1 MAATTSSTAR
11 ASTSDPD
18 GGVYEGE
25 WQDGKRHGQGKMKWP
40 DGDVYEG
47 EWQDGKRHGQGKRRF
62 RTASSTR
69 ASGRD
74 NKRHGYGTEK
84 LSCGTSVEARWRH
97 GVRQQSYPDPPSDF
111 KCPISK
117 ELMDDPVVT
126 DDGGT
131 YERECIEEWLSTR
144 NTDPETN
151 AELESRRLVPNRAL
165 LRLISA
171 WKEEQE
177 PDSFRTVRDRQ
188 DAEYAEALATDTAA
202 QATAEATAEANR
214 VAAAAAVEATATLA
228 GPVDEV
234 VVRAARLRRFS
245 VEAPTAETAAATVLW
260 T

>member
-1 MAATTSSTAR
+1 MAGR
-11 ASTSDPD
+11 R
-18 GGVYEGE
+18 VYEGE
-25 WQDGKRHGQGKMKWP
+25 WQDGKRHGQGKETYP
-40 DGDVYEG
+40 DGFFYEG
-47 EWQDGKRHGQGKRRF
+47 EWKD
-62 RTASSTR
+62 
-69 ASGRD
+69 D
-74 NKRHGYGTEK
+74 KRHGYGTEK
-84 LSCGTSVEARWRH
+84 LSCGTSAEARWRH
-97 GVRQQSYPDPPSDF
+97 GVRQQSYPDPPADF

-126 DDGGT
+126 DGGGT

-202 QATAEATAEANR
+202 QATAEATTEANR

-245 VEAPTAETAAATVLW
+245 VEAPTAETTTATVMW